1 MLSAYNINLN
11 AINNSLDNIYFNRN
25 IRKNL
30 LTEIHKTVIC
40 LRVTIKNIY

>member
-11 AINNSLDNIYFNRN
+11 AINNSLVNKYFNRN

-30 LTEIHKTVIC
+30 TEILKTVIC
-40 LRVTIKNIY
+40 LRVKIKNIY